1 VRNGKLSSLPTVI
14 LANISLTILAI
25 YHKIRNEEERKMI
38 VSSTDI
44 QNNFGR
50 YLDLADNEEVV
61 ITRNGSPVA
70 RLVGMKK
77 SVSFLSD
84 RLVGLIPN
92 DIDEAAEKSE
102 RLGKK

>member
-1 VRNGKLSSLPTVI
+1 LTV
-14 LANISLTILAI
+14 LAI
-25 YHKIRNEEERKMI
+25 YHKIIKKEEKKMI
-38 VSSTDI
+38 VNSTDM

-50 YLDLADNEEVV
+50 YLELADNEEVV
-61 ITRNGSPVA
+61 ITKNGSPVA

-77 SVSFLSD
+77 TVSFLSD

-102 RLGKK
+102 RLGRK